1 MLTPKN
7 KKYIKKT
14 LHFKTRSLPARVTSI
29 TVKSETV
36 HTVTQAN
43 YPKEIHAEMLV
54 EEKHLKFQVDSGASV
69 NIIPARIVEGT
80 EMQTTTNMLQMWN
93 DAALKPQ
100 GSCRVR
106 ATTR

>member
-1 MLTPKN
+1 
-7 KKYIKKT
+7 
-14 LHFKTRSLPARVTSI
+14 
-29 TVKSETV
+29 
-36 HTVTQAN
+36 
-43 YPKEIHAEMLV
+43 MLV
-54 EEKHLKFQVDSGASV
+54 EEKRLKFQVDSGASV
-69 NIIPARIVEGT
+69 NIIPARFVEST